1 MGLVRS
7 KEEIAK
13 RANHF
18 KDGFILG
25 DTVMINVLFTT
36 TIEAIKKVLPPQL
49 DPPTTPL
56 ANAYVA
62 EFHRP
67 SFCPP
72 YNEAA
77 LFVSAEYK
85 GVAGSYCLSMPVTN
99 DIAMIGGRE
108 IYGYPKKI
116 AENIRVT
123 REGNEV
129 TGICTRRG
137 VDIIRIEATLSEP
150 FEDEVASSPDFLL
163 KSFADERGIGPD
175 SNPKIVK
182 QHSQIEW
189 GPREVGEG
197 RLILGESIH
206 DPLSDIPVGEVLM
219 ALYTEQTEIRMPPG
233 EILEVVDPIDVEP
246 YIHVKYDWDF
256 ND

>member
-7 KEEIAK
+7 KEELTK
-13 RANHF
+13 RKNRF
-18 KDGFILG
+18 KDGFILSE
-25 DTVMINVLFTT
+25 VKMINVLFTT
-36 TIEAIKKVLPPQL
+36 TVEAIKRVLPPQL
-49 DPPTTPL
+49 EPPEAPL

-62 EFHRP
+62 EFHRS

-85 GVAGSYCLSMPVTN
+85 GMTGSYCLSMPVTN

-116 AENIRVT
+116 AENIHVKR
-123 REGNEV
+123 RGNDV

-137 VDIIRIEATLSEP
+137 IDIIKIDAVLSDP
-150 FEDEVASSPDFLL
+150 FDDEVASSPHFLL

-182 QHSQIEW
+182 QHSQITW

-197 RLILGESIH
+197 RLTLGESIY

-219 ALYTEQTEIRMPPG
+219 ALYTEHTEIRMTPG
-233 EILEVVDPIDVEP
+233 EILEVVDPSNIEP
-246 YIHVKYDWDF
+246 YMHVKYDWDF